1 MTFHIFTL
9 VWGEPFVR
17 KYVELAL
24 PFQLMP
30 GNLPALA
37 ADQDVVYHLYTDRE
51 SRPAFEPEIGDLE
64 KVVRVEIH
72 LVEEMTDGARPLVE
86 AAARLK
92 APEYKY
98 FIQKYCVRDCAKR
111 AAEEDALVLLD
122 SNFVIADG
130 GLGRLA
136 ALRRGGARAVMVNVL
151 RNTEAAFA
159 DKWWNSRGRIGPR
172 DLFDHAR
179 EHFHPLHHSYFID
192 SAMPTSYPIQVC
204 WPVGGGQVYGRS
216 FLPHPLM
223 IPVRPAIQAY
233 QSTMDYDLTLRVCD
247 DEEIAVIEDSDDILV
262 CKFSEPGHQASFEP
276 GPPVTPENLALFILT
291 STHNRHRRFAAV
303 GNRFRGSAGGGNWE
317 NAAAQAD
324 ELFEKAY
331 AEVDRIISLGAQL
344 DARFLMYIKSY
355 LGPIEDYMSP
365 EMEPAELRN
374 LTGENTSP

>member
-1 MTFHIFTL
+1 MNFHVFTL
-9 VWGEPFVR
+9 VWGTPFVR

-24 PFQLMP
+24 PFQMMP

-37 ADQDVVYHLYTDRE
+37 QDHRVIYHLYTDRD
-51 SRPAFEPEIGDLE
+51 SRPAFDPEINALE
-64 KVVRVEIH
+64 EIVEVQFH
-72 LVEEMTDGARPLVE
+72 ELEELTDGTRHLLE
-86 AAARLK
+86 AAAALK

-98 FIQKYCVRDCAKR
+98 FIQKFCVRDCAKR
-111 AAEEDALVLLD
+111 AADEDALVLLD
-122 SNFVIADG
+122 SNFVVADG

-136 ALRRGGARAVMVNVL
+136 GFWDQGVRGVMVNVL
-151 RNTEAAFA
+151 RNTEAAFV
-159 DKWWNSRGRIGPR
+159 DKWWLNSASVGPR

-179 EHFHPLHHSYFID
+179 DHFHPLHDSYFID
-192 SAMPTSYPIQVC
+192 SSAPTSYPIQVC
-204 WPVGGGQVYGRS
+204 WPVDGGQVYGRS

-247 DEEIAVIEDSDDILV
+247 DDEITVISDSDEILV
-262 CKFSEPGHQASFEP
+262 CKFSDPGHQSAFEP
-276 GPPVTPENLALFILT
+276 GQPLTPENLALFILT

-303 GNRFRGSAGGGNWE
+303 GNRFRGSHDSGNWDQIEPQAE
-317 NAAAQAD
+317 NFI
-324 ELFEKAY
+324 EMAY
-331 AEVDRIISLGAQL
+331 QEVDRIISLGPQL